1 MTHNRAIQSFPS
13 CFNLWLWRLLE
24 IGSNSLTPACYWAP
38 TGVSSSI
45 SGGWSWRRHRWL
57 GQTLTPFLCFLS
69 DTLLKS
75 LSTSSLHGSASFLGF
90 QWPDFKI
97 CLFFLAPYFPSWSV
111 VMTRIT
117 WTQHEP
123 TLMIWEKLHIVG
135 SDLFR
140 WWELSKR
147 SNTLKYIKIVLV
159 FSLY

>member
-1 MTHNRAIQSFPS
+1 MALEATRNWFQFLDPSMLLGSYWCLIIHQRGLKLKTTPMAWADPYSILMFP
-13 CFNLWLWRLLE
+13 L
-24 IGSNSLTPACYWAP
+24 
-38 TGVSSSI
+38 
-45 SGGWSWRRHRWL
+45 RH
-57 GQTLTPFLCFLS
+57 T
-69 DTLLKS
+69 
-75 LSTSSLHGSASFLGF
+75 
-90 QWPDFKI
+90 FKI
-97 CLFFLAPYFPSWSV
+97 SLYLFFALFCINPNPWLPVAWLFFLAPYFPSWSV